1 MTLARL
7 ARPARAVLLAVVTLA
22 LLGAHASSEDA
33 KQILAPGG
41 TLRVGVYPGSP
52 TSMVTDAGGQPHGLS
67 YDLGGALA
75 KQLGVP
81 VDYVRFQRV
90 ADIVTAIKDGR
101 VDFTVT
107 NATPARANDV
117 AFSQPVL
124 SIELGYLVP
133 SNSPIVKVDD
143 IDRPGVRIGVTKGS
157 TSERTL
163 PARFKNATVVP
174 AESVKIAVAM
184 FARGEIDLYA
194 TNKPTLF
201 EMSDQMP
208 GARILDGNW
217 GLEHMS
223 VAVPKGREAAL
234 PDVNRFVQ
242 DMQSSGALETIGH
255 QAGLRGAVKAAR
267 E

>member
-1 MTLARL
+1 MATISGGIVASQALTQAAPDGYTLIL
-7 ARPARAVLLAVVTLA
+7 V
-22 LLGAHASSEDA
+22 ASGHPLN
-33 KQILAPGG
+33 QFI
-41 TLRVGVYPGSP
+41 YPSVP
-52 TSMVTDAGGQPHGLS
+52 
-67 YDLGGALA
+67 YDTF
-75 KQLGVP
+75 K
-81 VDYVRFQRV
+81 DF
-90 ADIVTAIKDGR
+90 TAIKDGR

-201 EMSDQMP
+201 EMSDQMK
-208 GARILDGNW
+208 GAKILDGNW
-217 GLEHMS
+217 GAEHM
-223 VAVPKGREAAL
+223 AIAIPKGREDAL
-234 PDVNRFVQ
+234 PLLNRFVA
-242 DMQSSGALETIGH
+242 DEQSSGALDTIQH